1 MAENENK
8 EDILNAN
15 DTFDINE
22 LASLNDDI
30 STEFIEQLQSKLSQ
44 DVQAEKAADGDL
56 FEEMPRI
63 KQGNSDDNIINKLDR
78 INQDID
84 DNFILK
90 YKAKIKKQNQANIE
104 ASAKEASAN
113 AVTETTAKPKPA
125 QETEQKNIEMAP
137 TQQIP
142 AEAEI
147 NVTPKQIV
155 NPEKIE
161 KLSGGNITEK
171 PLTREQLE
179 YSEAL
184 DYIDNNVNYSKYVIY
199 IDPENKEFI
208 ESLTVKERK
217 NLINSILREQE
228 DVAIT
233 KKRLSLM
240 QTFIKHAIVAIITI
254 SVAIPIIY
262 TTINASLEAS
272 INNYRRSQTLF
283 QTLYKPHGKVKKY

>member
-1 MAENENK
+1 
-8 EDILNAN
+8 
-15 DTFDINE
+15 
-22 LASLNDDI
+22 
-30 STEFIEQLQSKLSQ
+30 
-44 DVQAEKAADGDL
+44 
-56 FEEMPRI
+56 
-63 KQGNSDDNIINKLDR
+63 
-78 INQDID
+78 
-84 DNFILK
+84 
-90 YKAKIKKQNQANIE
+90 
-104 ASAKEASAN
+104 
-113 AVTETTAKPKPA
+113 
-125 QETEQKNIEMAP
+125 MAP

-233 KKRLSLM
+233 KKDL
-240 QTFIKHAIVAIITI
+240 V
-254 SVAIPIIY
+254 
-262 TTINASLEAS
+262 
-272 INNYRRSQTLF
+272 
-283 QTLYKPHGKVKKY
+283 